1 MVVQVVLIERQQ
13 NMKILNGSL
22 DNIIFFVAFNATN
35 GATRETGYTSG
46 DFTVY
51 YQLDGGSK
59 AVMTTPTI
67 AELDDTNMQGVY
79 SLLINEALMTRL
91 SDDKSEELV
100 IHITHAGM
108 REVTRYIEVYAKE
121 NNGKFNS

>member
-1 MVVQVVLIERQQ
+1 MVILAAHNDIERRQ

-22 DNIIFFVAFNATN
+22 NNIIFFVALDSVN
-35 GATRETGYTSG
+35 GASRETGFNA
-46 DFTVY
+46 FTVY
-51 YQLDGGSK
+51 YQLDSGSK

-67 AELDDTNMQGVY
+67 VELDDTNMQGVY
-79 SLLINEALMTRL
+79 SLLINEALMTQL
-91 SDDKSEELV
+91 ANDKSEELV

-121 NNGKFNS
+121 NNGKFHS

>member
-1 MVVQVVLIERQQ
+1 MVIPVAHNERLQ

-22 DNIIFFVAFNATN
+22 NNIIFFVALDSVN
-35 GATRETGYTSG
+35 GASRETGYTAG

-79 SLLINEALMTRL
+79 SLLINEALMTQL
-91 SDDKSEELV
+91 ANDKSEELV

-121 NNGKFNS
+121 NNGKFHS

>member
-1 MVVQVVLIERQQ
+1 MVVLAAHNDIERRQ

-22 DNIIFFVAFNATN
+22 DNIIFFVALDSVD
-35 GATRETGYTSG
+35 GSTREIGFSA
-46 DFTVY
+46 FTVY
-51 YQLDGGSK
+51 YQLDNGAK

-79 SLLINEALMTRL
+79 SLLIDEALMTQL
-91 SDDKSEELV
+91 ANDKSEELV

-108 REVTRYIEVYAKE
+108 REVTRYIEVYAKL
-121 NNGKFNS
+121 NDGKFNS

>member
-1 MVVQVVLIERQQ
+1 MVVKVASIERQQ

-22 DNIIFFVAFNATN
+22 DNIIFFIAFDLTD
-35 GATRETGYTSG
+35 GATRETGFNA
-46 DFTVY
+46 FTVY
-51 YQLDGGSK
+51 YQLDNGTR

-67 AELDDTNMQGVY
+67 AEIEGTDMEGVY
-79 SLLINEALMTRL
+79 SLLIDEALMTQL
-91 SDDKSEELV
+91 ADDKSEELV

-108 REVTRYIEVYAKE
+108 REVTRYIEVYAKP

>member
-1 MVVQVVLIERQQ
+1 MVVLAASIERRQ

-22 DNIIFFVAFNATN
+22 DNIIFFVAFDSVD
-35 GATRETGYTSG
+35 GATRETGYTDT

-51 YQLDGGSK
+51 YQLDGGTA

-67 AELDDTNMQGVY
+67 VEIESTNMEGVY
-79 SLLINEALMTRL
+79 SLLIDKALMTQL
-91 SDDKSEELV
+91 AGDKSEELV

-108 REVTRYIEVYAKE
+108 REVTRYIEVYAKL
-121 NNGKFNS
+121 NDGKFNS